1 MKTTKMNLLRLL
13 LLISLLWTSAYS
25 LAQDTTTVSTYSD
38 LLYLRDGSVLQGR
51 LLHYILGEKIVFE
64 LSTGDHVEFEQRKVK
79 RLVQGGEENIPPVKP
94 RKEYEFREEGLYF
107 AALAGITIGRTSR
120 STETGSWNLL
130 AVAGHLFKRQIG
142 VGGGIAVDGYSPQES
157 EIIYPV
163 FAEAR
168 GYLSASRYAPF
179 YAMRLGYGFAFKESD
194 NLVTG
199 AEGGVFVNPA
209 LGLRWGGSAG
219 ANFVTELG
227 FQYQR
232 ASFERSIGN
241 WGEMEIE
248 KKGYKRLNIRV
259 GIVF

>member
-1 MKTTKMNLLRLL
+1 MNVLRILFMIML
-13 LLISLLWTSAYS
+13 FCASANS
-25 LAQDTTTVSTYSD
+25 WAQDTTSVNTYSD

-64 LSTGDHVEFEQRKVK
+64 LSTGDRVEFEQRKIK
-79 RLVQGGEENIPPVKP
+79 RLVQGGEENIPSFKP
-94 RKEYEFREEGLYF
+94 RKKYEFRERGMYF
-107 AALAGITIGRTSR
+107 TTLAGITLGRTSR
-120 STETGSWNLL
+120 SDNTGSWNLL
-130 AVAGHLFKRQIG
+130 AAAGHLFKRQFG
-142 VGGGIAVDGYSPQES
+142 LGAGIAVDGYYPQES

-168 GYLSASRYAPF
+168 GYLSANRFAPF
-179 YAMRLGYGFAFKESD
+179 YAVRLGYGIAFAENNNGVSA
-194 NLVTG
+194 
-199 AEGGVFVNPA
+199 AEGGLFVNPA
-209 LGLRWGGSAG
+209 LGLRWGGSDG
-219 ANFVTELG
+219 VNFVTELG

-232 ASFERSIGN
+232 ARFERSIGN